1 MSFDYVRA
9 IHNAEIYDLALET
22 PVSSAQILSHRLS
35 NKILLKREDLQPVF
49 SFKVRGAYNKLKNL
63 TREQMS
69 RGVIAASA
77 GNHAQGVAI
86 SAKKLKIHAT
96 IVMPVT
102 TPLIKVDAVQ
112 AYGARVILY
121 GDDYNSAAAHAE
133 QLSEKEKSVF
143 VHPFDDRDVIV
154 GQGTIGMEI
163 HRQISQPLDAIF
175 IAVGGGGLCAGI
187 AAYLSAM
194 RPETKI
200 IAVESDDAACLAAAI
215 EAGHPVRLPE
225 VGIFADGTAVA
236 EIGNHTW
243 DILKDLVHEV
253 IAVTTDEICAA
264 IKDTFN
270 DTRAICEPS
279 GAIGLAGLK
288 KYILEKGVLN
298 ETLLAV
304 QCGANIDFDRLRY
317 ISERTQTGEKREA
330 IIAVTIKEQPGSF
343 KNFCQSLKLRNI
355 TEFNYRYSS
364 SEAAQI
370 FVGVQVSGDPDRL
383 ELIQDLISQ
392 NYCVEDMTDNEMA
405 KLHIRH
411 MVGGRA
417 PKVSEEQVYRF
428 DFPERPGALLNFLN
442 ILGDRWNIS
451 LFHYRNHGSAF
462 GRVLVALQA
471 LDNQRDEIGVFLD
484 SLQYRYVVETHNNC
498 YKLFLGNPD

>member
-1 MSFDYVRA
+1 MSFDYVSA
-9 IHNAEIYDLALET
+9 IHNAEIYDLAIET

-63 TREQMS
+63 TRGQMS
-69 RGVIAASA
+69 KGVIAASA

-102 TPLIKVDAVQ
+102 TPRIKVDAVQ
-112 AYGARVILY
+112 AYGAEVVLF
-121 GDDYNSAAAHAE
+121 GDDYNSAAAHAD
-133 QLSEKEKSVF
+133 QIAKKEKFVF
-143 VHPFDDRDVIV
+143 VHPFNDRDVIV

-163 HRQISQPLDAIF
+163 HRQIAQPLDAIF

-194 RPETKI
+194 GPETKI
-200 IAVESDDAACLAAAI
+200 IAVESDDAACLAAAM
-215 EAGHPVRLPE
+215 EAGRPVRLPE

-236 EIGNHTW
+236 EIGNYTW

-279 GAIGLAGLK
+279 GALGLAGLK
-288 KYILEKGVLN
+288 KYILEKGVLD

-330 IIAVTIKEQPGSF
+330 ILAVTINEEPGSF
-343 KNFCQSLKLRNI
+343 KNFCQSLKSRNV
-355 TEFNYRYSS
+355 TEFNYRYGSS
-364 SEAAQI
+364 KAAQI
-370 FVGVQVSGDPDRL
+370 FVGVQVTGDVDRL
-383 ELIQDLISQ
+383 ELIQDLSLQ

-428 DFPERPGALLNFLN
+428 DFPERPGALINFLN

-462 GRVLVALQA
+462 GRVLVGFQA
-471 LDNQRDEIGVFLD
+471 LDNQREEVRVFLD

-498 YKLFLGNPD
+498 YRLFLGNLD

>member
-1 MSFDYVRA
+1 
-9 IHNAEIYDLALET
+9 
-22 PVSSAQILSHRLS
+22 
-35 NKILLKREDLQPVF
+35 
-49 SFKVRGAYNKLKNL
+49 
-63 TREQMS
+63 
-69 RGVIAASA
+69 
-77 GNHAQGVAI
+77 
-86 SAKKLKIHAT
+86 
-96 IVMPVT
+96 
-102 TPLIKVDAVQ
+102 
-112 AYGARVILY
+112 
-121 GDDYNSAAAHAE
+121 
-133 QLSEKEKSVF
+133 
-143 VHPFDDRDVIV
+143 
-154 GQGTIGMEI
+154 MEI
-163 HRQISQPLDAIF
+163 HRQIAQPLDAIF
-175 IAVGGGGLCAGI
+175 IAVGGGGLCSGI
-187 AAYLSAM
+187 AAYFSAV

-215 EAGHPVRLPE
+215 EAGRPVRLPE

-236 EIGNHTW
+236 EIGSYTW
-243 DILKDLVHEV
+243 NILKDLVHEA
-253 IAVTTDEICAA
+253 ITVTTDEICAA

-288 KYILEKGVLN
+288 KYILEKGVVDK
-298 ETLLAV
+298 TLLAV

-330 IIAVTIKEQPGSF
+330 ILAVTIREEPGSF
-343 KNFCQSLKLRNI
+343 KNFCKSLKLRNI

-370 FVGVQVSGDPDRL
+370 FVGVQVSGDADRL
-383 ELIQDLISQ
+383 ELIKDLISQ
-392 NYCVEDMTDNEMA
+392 KYCVEDMTDNEMA

-428 DFPERPGALLNFLN
+428 DFPERPGALLNFLK

-451 LFHYRNHGSAF
+451 LFHYRNHGAAF

-471 LDNQRDEIGVFLD
+471 LDNQRDEIIVFLD
-484 SLQYRYVVETHNNC
+484 SLKYRYVIETQNNC
-498 YKLFLGNPD
+498 YKLFLGNLD